1 MEKVVFIPKKFNL
14 KMSLTLLIFR
24 VRGCHIDFI
33 YTVFH
38 VESEYSIIFN
48 VASILRKIFK
58 S

>member
-1 MEKVVFIPKKFNL
+1 MEKVVF
-14 KMSLTLLIFR
+14 MLILR

-38 VESEYSIIFN
+38 VESEYPIIFN

-58 S
+58 KDIQELKHAAV